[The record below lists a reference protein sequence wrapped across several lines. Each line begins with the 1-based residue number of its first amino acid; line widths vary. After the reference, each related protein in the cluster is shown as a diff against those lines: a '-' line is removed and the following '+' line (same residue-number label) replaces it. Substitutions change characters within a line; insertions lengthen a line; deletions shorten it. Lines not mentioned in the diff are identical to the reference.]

1 MTALPDAEES
11 MMTCLNM
18 SSYFNR
24 LTEGSK
30 GFTGSSRWSMT
41 DGWMDRIAIALLC
54 ISTTVLMYD
63 KKYGNTLQ
71 MNTYEAQKGQYLY
84 LYHNKEG

>member
-1 MTALPDAEES
+1 MLS
-11 MMTCLNM
+11 H
-18 SSYFNR
+18 
-24 LTEGSK
+24 LTESK
-30 GFTGSSRWSMT
+30 GFTGSLEHDRRM
-41 DGWMDRIAIALLC
+41 DGQNCYITI
-54 ISTTVLMYD
+54 VHQLMYD